1 MPGVVL
7 PQGPC
12 YPERSRAI
20 RNCGIATYR
29 HIRGGRRLRVMKRV
43 LALLFSDLLGLAIF
57 VNSATS
63 GVIGTINAQIINLRN
78 AHGQVI
84 CTLFTP
90 SDRFPEQSH
99 KGMTI
104 TVPIQNKHA
113 ICRFSNVAY
122 GKYAI
127 VAFHDENHD
136 GEFNQ
141 NWLGMPKE
149 GFGFSDNP
157 GTLKKPTF
165 NDAKFTLD
173 KSVINI
179 TIRLNYWL

>member
-1 MPGVVL
+1 MK
-7 PQGPC
+7 
-12 YPERSRAI
+12 
-20 RNCGIATYR
+20 ATC
-29 HIRGGRRLRVMKRV
+29 RLLKGWRLQLLL
-43 LALLFSDLLGLAIF
+43 LALLTLAVRPRAAVCTAF
-57 VNSATS
+57 
-63 GVIGTINAQIINLRN
+63 GTINAQVVSLRN
-78 AHGQVI
+78 DRGQVI

-90 SDRFPEQSH
+90 ADRFPDHSH

-104 TVPIQNKHA
+104 AVPIENKHA
-113 ICRFSNVAY
+113 TCRFRNEAY
-122 GKYAI
+122 GSYAI

-157 GTLKKPTF
+157 GTLRKPVF

-173 KSVINI
+173 Q
-179 TIRLNYWL
+179 TIVNVTIKLNYWF